1 MFVCLFIYLFIYLYL
16 QWELLICSSKK
27 KRVKKGSDVG
37 FGIYSL
43 NSFVVKAFIRQ
54 IIRES
59 VVKAMLL
66 VIEILFSNICA

>member
-1 MFVCLFIYLFIYLYL
+1 
-16 QWELLICSSKK
+16 
-27 KRVKKGSDVG
+27 VKKGSDVG